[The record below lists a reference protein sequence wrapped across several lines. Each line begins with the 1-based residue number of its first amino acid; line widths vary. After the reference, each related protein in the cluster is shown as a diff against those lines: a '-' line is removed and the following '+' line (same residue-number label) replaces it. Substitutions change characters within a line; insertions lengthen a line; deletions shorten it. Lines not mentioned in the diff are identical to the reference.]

1 MIESLETMA
10 GRRRPLA
17 RQGGERGFDKLAAAA
32 DSLQGVRA
40 SLVEMRLWTL
50 DRGDYLARLDPDM
63 AARLS
68 DTYTRLVPTELLTAT
83 LTLLTECERVC
94 PLYCSKSGVA
104 YPAER
109 VTILR
114 RVLADF
120 DQLR

>member
-1 MIESLETMA
+1 
-10 GRRRPLA
+10 
-17 RQGGERGFDKLAAAA
+17 
-32 DSLQGVRA
+32 
-40 SLVEMRLWTL
+40 
-50 DRGDYLARLDPDM
+50 M

-83 LTLLTECERVC
+83 LTLVTEYERVC
-94 PLYCSKSGVA
+94 PLYCSKSGVF

-109 VTILR
+109 VAILR